1 MNISWFTEDF
11 IEFWI
16 YRSPK
21 LLISDGI
28 SGSFIN
34 LNKLMFRMFKKY
46 LSLLVVF
53 VVVFISGCGKNL
65 SGVYEQVPGDKGMVD
80 VGLSIEFVSGEKA
93 YMSVMG
99 VKTEVKY
106 SIDGKNLKIENAG
119 VNQIMTI
126 QDDGSILYP
135 LPMVG
140 SVVLKKK

>member
-1 MNISWFTEDF
+1 
-11 IEFWI
+11 
-16 YRSPK
+16 
-21 LLISDGI
+21 
-28 SGSFIN
+28 
-34 LNKLMFRMFKKY
+34 MFKKY
-46 LSLLVVF
+46 LSLLVVV

>member
-1 MNISWFTEDF
+1 MLKNYF
-11 IEFWI
+11 
-16 YRSPK
+16 
-21 LLISDGI
+21 LLMAI
-28 SGSFIN
+28 FV
-34 LNKLMFRMFKKY
+34 
-46 LSLLVVF
+46 SLLVA
-53 VVVFISGCGKNL
+53 GCGKSI

-80 VGLSIEFVSGEKA
+80 VGLSIEFTSGDKA

-99 VKTEVKY
+99 AKTEVKY

-140 SVVLKKK
+140 KVVLKKK

>member
-1 MNISWFTEDF
+1 
-11 IEFWI
+11 
-16 YRSPK
+16 
-21 LLISDGI
+21 
-28 SGSFIN
+28 
-34 LNKLMFRMFKKY
+34 
-46 LSLLVVF
+46 
-53 VVVFISGCGKNL
+53 
-65 SGVYEQVPGDKGMVD
+65 
-80 VGLSIEFVSGEKA
+80 
-93 YMSVMG
+93 MSVMG

>member
-1 MNISWFTEDF
+1 MTLLTSLF
-11 IEFWI
+11 IA
-16 YRSPK
+16 
-21 LLISDGI
+21 
-28 SGSFIN
+28 
-34 LNKLMFRMFKKY
+34 
-46 LSLLVVF
+46 
-53 VVVFISGCGKNL
+53 GCGKSL
-65 SGVYEQVPGDKGMVD
+65 GGVYEKIPGDKV
-80 VGLSIEFVSGEKA
+80 

-135 LPMVG
+135 IPMVG